1 MICICMSIYIFQS
14 WNKYSPLP
22 SPSDGAVSKSSS
34 TSDFASPS
42 EVDPYV
48 KLSSECQGVINNL
61 VSMGFSRPRV
71 ARAVENFGCDEKEV
85 CIKKKGFNHPHDE
98 YRSFSPRPGSKF
110 FSFY

>member
-1 MICICMSIYIFQS
+1 MTIYIFQS

-22 SPSDGAVSKSSS
+22 SPSGGAVSKSSS

-85 CIKKKGFNHPHDE
+85 CIKKKVLTILTMSTGPSAQDQAVN
-98 YRSFSPRPGSKF
+98 FSVFISSPS
-110 FSFY
+110 